1 MADAG
6 KSWERERM
14 LLKDGCETVCMP
26 ADLERLPSASTTALR
41 LLELARR
48 SSVSVA
54 AVDQAVEGDPATVV
68 ALLQASGKNCA
79 VAERCTSV
87 RAAIERL
94 GVQRALCVCLSFR
107 LLVRR
112 RSVSDIDYIRYWQ
125 HAVLRSAY
133 AGAIARRLR
142 RIDWACIKTAAVLRN
157 IAVLID
163 RNADSALSP
172 GVEASAG
179 WLEARNVS
187 RVICGLVATGHGGHA
202 YLSDIDEATGCIVLA
217 ERMADVWLCSD
228 WQATMASTQALAQH
242 MFGAIPDLCA
252 WVFGVLGPQAVE
264 LESLLQIRHP
274 GRGKII
280 ELYKSACRLRSLN
293 CTVAKQATGVAC
305 DND

>member
-1 MADAG
+1 
-6 KSWERERM
+6 
-14 LLKDGCETVCMP
+14 MP
-26 ADLERLPSASTTALR
+26 ADLERLPSTSITALR
-41 LLELARR
+41 LLELANR

-54 AVDQAVEGDPATVV
+54 DVEQAVGGDPATVV
-68 ALLQASGKNCA
+68 ALLQASGRNCA

-94 GVQRALCVCLSFR
+94 GVPRALCVCLGFR

-112 RSVSDIDYIRYWQ
+112 RPISDIDYIRYWQ

-133 AGAIARRLR
+133 AGAIARYLR
-142 RIDWACIKTAAVLRN
+142 RTDLDCITTAAVLRN

-163 RNADSALSP
+163 RNVDSSMSHS
-172 GVEASAG
+172 VETSAG

-187 RVICGLVATGHGGHA
+187 SVICDLVAAGHGGHA
-202 YLSDIDEATGCIVLA
+202 CLSDIDEATGCIVLA
-217 ERMADVWLCSD
+217 ENMADVWLCSD
-228 WQATMASTQALAQH
+228 WQTTITSTQALAQH

-252 WVFGVLGPQAVE
+252 WVFGILGPQAVE
-264 LESLLQIRHP
+264 LESLLQIRHL
-274 GRGKII
+274 GRCKII

-293 CTVAKQATGVAC
+293 CIVATQATGVAF